1 MLKECDVENPGCQK
15 QLPFGNPSIK
25 MMMTWGWFMAM
36 GLPHYKVYPYQ
47 GKGQVVDI
55 NPSSDFYNQYI
66 KVTNGEH
73 NA

>member
-1 MLKECDVENPGCQK
+1 
-15 QLPFGNPSIK
+15 

-36 GLPHYKVYPYQ
+36 GLPHYKVYSYQ